1 MDIDKK
7 NFFIDCHDSC
17 TVLITNYKEII
28 YQIKEIY
35 DSNNKKRSDF
45 FHCQIKYS
53 RDMIINMSRLY

>member
-28 YQIKEIY
+28 YQIKEIH
-35 DSNNKKRSDF
+35 DSNEKKEAVFSIAR
-45 FHCQIKYS
+45 
-53 RDMIINMSRLY
+53 